1 MRIQKTSS
9 LKHMP
14 KIHIASFMLK
24 LFYGLNQRDIRG
36 RENYI
41 EPIKLDESVI
51 ISVWHGHLLS
61 IVHDLKNEQVNAVAG
76 THRDADLISEVA
88 INWGWKMIRGSS
100 KERGDVAYKDM
111 IKVLKNPG
119 SILFITPDG
128 PTGPRRIPKPGIIRA
143 AQATNAK
150 IIPVGVYSTK
160 HWGFENWDTFYLEK
174 PFGKIYIEYGSPI
187 EYDKSMGQEDCIK
200 DLIEKMDTIE
210 RNNLYYANSI

>member
-1 MRIQKTSS
+1 MKISKTSS
-9 LKHMP
+9 LKHIS
-14 KIHIASFMLK
+14 KIHIASFILK

-41 EPIKLDESVI
+41 EPIKLNESVI

-61 IVHDLKNEQVNAVAG
+61 IVHDLKNQQVNAVAG
-76 THRDADLISEVA
+76 THKDADLISEVA

-100 KERGDVAYKDM
+100 KDRGEVAYKDM

-187 EYDKSMGQEDCIK
+187 EYDKSMNQDECIK
-200 DLIEKMDTIE
+200 DLIKKMDRIE
-210 RNNLYYANSI
+210 KKNLYYANNI